1 MTGEIPMKK
10 TVKIILAV
18 VLIAVIAA
26 AGWVIA
32 EKHTMKNAP
41 DFKPVALEF
50 AQKASDAAYQSE
62 PDSENGAIIQ
72 AFMKNAVKNIS
83 VVSDT
88 ISGRNAKVCV
98 EYSYLDEALFEKAT
112 AEKMSEKLEKI
123 VDAARLSS
131 DVYDDEDKYL
141 PEVMEKAFA
150 EAVSEIDI
158 DDCLHYSSAYINLKY
173 AKGEWSITNPE
184 VMDGAYTAD
193 CDETAATL
201 FEALR
206 AELPYIPKHYT
217 IPLAVT
223 AAPAP
228 DQSNFGTTTD
238 PSVVEALVA
247 SPTAQKLI
255 NGQELAWNSGIEFL
269 PGSEI
274 NYYLDETILM
284 IQWKEVTA
292 QAVGTYSE
300 VIVADASQLKR
311 KISGDTFGDMNFNYA
326 TNFAQETNSV
336 IAYGGDLYNHARA
349 CGIVV
354 YGGEVYR
361 FDPVTC
367 DTMYFDRNGDMLF
380 SKRGEFTEQS
390 QAEQLIAENGVD
402 FSLCFGPVLIEDGK
416 DVTPESYPWGE
427 INDTYARSAIGMLGK
442 LHYFTVNINCQ
453 APNYFYLATL
463 QDATDAMMKHGCYV
477 AYALDG
483 GQTAET
489 IVNGV
494 MINPVQFG
502 MERMVS
508 DIIYFATAI
517 PEK

>member
-1 MTGEIPMKK
+1 MKK
-10 TVKIILAV
+10 TVKII
-18 VLIAVIAA
+18 IALVIAAIIAA

-32 EKHTMKNAP
+32 EKQTMKNAP
-41 DFKPVALEF
+41 DFEPLALSYI
-50 AQKASDAAYQSE
+50 QQAADEAYNSE
-62 PDSENGAIIQ
+62 VISENGVILNGLMQKA
-72 AFMKNAVKNIS
+72 AENIS
-83 VVSDT
+83 VSSAE
-88 ISGRNAKVCV
+88 IKGRNAKARVD
-98 EYSYLDEALFEKAT
+98 YAYLDEELLVKELL
-112 AEKMSEKLEKI
+112 EIMPGKLGEL

-131 DVYDDEDKYL
+131 EIYDYEKHYL
-141 PEVMEKAFA
+141 PEVFDRAFSDAAA
-150 EAVSEIDI
+150 EINA
-158 DDCLHYSSAYINLKY
+158 DDCLHISSAYVDMKY
-173 AKGEWSITNPE
+173 SKGEWSIINPN
-184 VMDGAYTAD
+184 VTDGIYSSD
-193 CDETAATL
+193 SDAAAERIIAVL
-201 FEALR
+201 AE
-206 AELPYIPKHYT
+206 ELPYIPKHYT
-217 IPLAVT
+217 IPLHDT

-228 DQSNFGTTTD
+228 DQSNFGTTSDT
-238 PSVVEALVA
+238 SVIEALIA
-247 SPTAQKLI
+247 SPTAQQLI
-255 NGQELAWNSGIEFL
+255 NGQELAWNSSIEFL

-284 IQWKEVTA
+284 LQWKEVTVD
-292 QAVGTYSE
+292 AVGTYSE
-300 VIVADASQLKR
+300 VIIADASQLKR
-311 KISGDTFGDMNFNYA
+311 KFAGDAFGDMNFSYA
-326 TNFAQETNSV
+326 SQLAQDTNSV

-349 CGIVV
+349 CGVVV
-354 YGGEVYR
+354 YGGEIYR
-361 FDPVTC
+361 FEPVTC

-380 SKRGEFTEQS
+380 SKRGEFTEPS

-402 FSLCFGPVLIEDGK
+402 FSICFGPVLIEDGK

-508 DIIYFATAI
+508 DIIYFGTAI